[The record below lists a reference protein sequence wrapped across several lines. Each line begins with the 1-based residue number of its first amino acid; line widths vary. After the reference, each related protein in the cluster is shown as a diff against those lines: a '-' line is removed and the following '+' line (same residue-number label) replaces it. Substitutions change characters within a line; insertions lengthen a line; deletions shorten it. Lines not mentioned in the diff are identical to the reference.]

1 MHCPNHHFLNPGEF
15 EIEKTEPQKMAKIPP
30 LFALLIFLTA
40 SSASFA
46 AGIAPGIT
54 AHLAGKAVRAIV
66 FLCVVRFFVGNIN
79 PAFDAGH
86 FDK

>member
-1 MHCPNHHFLNPGEF
+1 
-15 EIEKTEPQKMAKIPP
+15 
-30 LFALLIFLTA
+30 
-40 SSASFA
+40 
-46 AGIAPGIT
+46 
-54 AHLAGKAVRAIV
+54 V